1 MSGLQARE
9 VWKAFEGTVALR
21 GANLALDSGSI
32 HALIGENGA
41 GKSTLIKAITG
52 VHHADRG
59 AVVIGGR
66 ERQFSS
72 PQDAITAGISAVYQE
87 RNLVPEFSVAENL
100 FLHGPPRQAGFLRYG
115 QMYRDAE
122 TWLER
127 VGLKVDPRTPAS
139 ALSVAQGQLVE
150 IARALALE
158 HGSPGDA
165 KVLLLDEP
173 TASITDQ
180 EAAGLF
186 DILRELRD
194 LGSAILFV
202 SHKLDEV
209 FALCDRITVLRD
221 GETILDGV
229 DRSTLSQTD
238 VITAMVGRRVEFAG
252 RQARTEKRE
261 GPPVLEL
268 RNISTSLGHEDVSLS
283 VPAGSVIGLY
293 GLVGAGRT
301 ELAKSIMGIGKVEGG
316 ELLVHGKPVRVRNPH
331 EALQHH
337 RIGYVSEDRKGE
349 GLILAHPI
357 SQNVG
362 ITVWDRIKGPLGF
375 ITPSRERRRVEPVI
389 EKMDV
394 KFSSLD
400 QPVGQLSGGN
410 QQKVSVAKWLASDS
424 DLLIIDEP
432 TIGVDVRTKEE
443 MYLLIEEFASTG
455 MGVLLI
461 SSDLSEI
468 VRVSDRI
475 LVMAE
480 NRLIAEMDN
489 TGDYDVLSHTIMDAI
504 ISAQPRRMEVDEPAS
519 ATHQKGEPNADSG
532 RRPRAL
538 R

>member
-1 MSGLQARE
+1 MSGVQARD
-9 VWKAFEGTVALR
+9 VWKAFSGTIALR
-21 GANLALDSGSI
+21 GANLTVDSGSV

-59 AVVIGGR
+59 ALLIGGR
-66 ERQFSS
+66 ERRFSS
-72 PQDAITAGISAVYQE
+72 PQEAIAAGISAVYQE

-100 FLHGPPRQAGFLRYG
+100 FLHGPPRQAGFLNYG

-122 TWLER
+122 TWLNR
-127 VGLKVDPRTPAS
+127 VGLQVDPRTPAS

-158 HGSPGDA
+158 DTAPGEA

-180 EAAGLF
+180 EAAVLF
-186 DILRELRD
+186 DIVRELRD
-194 LGSAILFV
+194 AGSAVLFV

-221 GETILDGV
+221 GQTILDGV
-229 DRSTLSQTD
+229 DRSTLTQDD
-238 VITAMVGRRVEFAG
+238 VITAMVGRSVQFAG
-252 RQARTEKRE
+252 RQARTEQRP

-268 RNISTSLGHEDVSLS
+268 RNVSTNLGHEDVSLS

-301 ELAKSIMGIGKVEGG
+301 ELAKSLMGIGRIEGG
-316 ELLVHGKPVRVRNPH
+316 EMLMHGKPARVRNPH
-331 EALQHH
+331 DALQKY

-349 GLILAHPI
+349 GLILAHSI

-362 ITVWDRIKGPLGF
+362 ITVWDRIKGLLDF
-375 ITPSRERRRVEPVI
+375 ITPARERRRVEPVI
-389 EKMDV
+389 AKMDV
-394 KFSSLD
+394 KLSSLD

-443 MYLLIEEFASTG
+443 MYLLIEEFANTG

-480 NRLIAEMDN
+480 NRLVAEMEN
-489 TGDYDVLSHTIMDAI
+489 TGDYDVLSRSIMDAI
-504 ISAQPRRMEVDEPAS
+504 ISAQPRRMVVEEPAG
-519 ATHQKGEPNADSG
+519 TTG
-532 RRPRAL
+532 
-538 R
+538 

>member
-1 MSGLQARE
+1 MGEAGMSGVQARDI
-9 VWKAFEGTVALR
+9 WKAFEGTLALR
-21 GANLALDSGSI
+21 GAGLSVQSGSI

-59 AVVIGGR
+59 ALIVGGR
-66 ERQFSS
+66 ERRFSS
-72 PQDAITAGISAVYQE
+72 PQEAIDSGISAVYQE

-100 FLHGPPRQAGFLRYG
+100 FLHGPPRKRGFLQYG
-115 QMYRDAE
+115 AMYREAQS
-122 TWLER
+122 WLER
-127 VGLKVDPRTPAS
+127 VGVRVDPRTPAA

-158 HGSPGDA
+158 QTSPGDA

-180 EAAGLF
+180 EAAVLF
-186 DILRELRD
+186 EILRELRD

-221 GETILDGV
+221 GQTILDGV
-229 DRSTLSQTD
+229 ERSTLSQDD
-238 VITAMVGRRVEFAG
+238 VITAMVGRTVELAG
-252 RQARTEKRE
+252 RRE
-261 GPPVLEL
+261 RDGRPDAPPVMEL
-268 RNISTSLGHEDVSLS
+268 RGVSTSLGHEDVSLS
-283 VPAGSVIGLY
+283 VPAGGVIGLY

-301 ELAKSIMGIGKVEGG
+301 ELAKSIMGIGRIEGG
-316 ELLVHGKPVRVRNPH
+316 EVLMRGQPVRIRNPH
-331 EALQHH
+331 DALQKH

-349 GLILAHPI
+349 GLILAHSI

-362 ITVWDRIKGPLGF
+362 ITIWDRIKGRLGF
-375 ITPSRERRRVEPVI
+375 ITPARERARVEPVI
-389 EKMDV
+389 EKLDIRL
-394 KFSSLD
+394 SSLD

-443 MYLLIEEFASTG
+443 MYLLIEELAG
-455 MGVLLI
+455 RGLGVLLI
-461 SSDLSEI
+461 SSDLAEI

-480 NRLIAEMDN
+480 NRLIAEMEN
-489 TGDYDVLSHTIMDAI
+489 TGDYETLSHSIMDAI
-504 ISAQPRRMEVDEPAS
+504 ISA
-519 ATHQKGEPNADSG
+519 
-532 RRPRAL
+532 RPRAPA
-538 R
+538 